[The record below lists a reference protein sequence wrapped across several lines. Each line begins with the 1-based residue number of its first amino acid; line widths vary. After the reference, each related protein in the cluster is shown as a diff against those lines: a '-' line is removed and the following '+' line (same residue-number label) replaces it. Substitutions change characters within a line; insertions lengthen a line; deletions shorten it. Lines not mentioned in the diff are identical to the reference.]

1 MKILVFGV
9 GAIGSLMAHYL
20 CKAGN
25 DVTVVAR
32 STYEELNKNGLV
44 IRHYLQ
50 KKTTVDHPR
59 IVKEADERHYDIVF
73 SVMQGQQQLTLLPV
87 LSSLNADLLVL
98 VGNNMET
105 DKCEEALNN
114 YAPQNTNDAKT
125 KSRDYFNNHRR
136 SRLAGGGYWR
146 HDYKYAFSIIKKIK
160 PGSLIDIGCGP
171 GAFLSEVSRLF
182 PDVQLNALDLSEE
195 MIEETRN
202 RLSGKVIAT
211 VGDSE
216 NMPLED
222 EQYQVV
228 TCNMS
233 IHHYPHPQK
242 AVNEM
247 YRILKNGGYI
257 LLNDMDCVFPIRA
270 VANFCFPRMKAGDV
284 KMYNRNEILELMK
297 TAGFK
302 KVKYRKISPFT
313 FQCIAKKQRI

>member
-1 MKILVFGV
+1 V
-9 GAIGSLMAHYL
+9 
-20 CKAGN
+20 
-25 DVTVVAR
+25 
-32 STYEELNKNGLV
+32 
-44 IRHYLQ
+44 
-50 KKTTVDHPR
+50 
-59 IVKEADERHYDIVF
+59 YD
-73 SVMQGQQQLTLLPV
+73 
-87 LSSLNADLLVL
+87 
-98 VGNNMET
+98 
-105 DKCEEALNN
+105 

-160 PGSLIDIGCGP
+160 PENLIDIGCGP

-247 YRILKNGGYI
+247 YRILKNGGYL
-257 LLNDMDCVFPIRA
+257 LLNDMDCASPIRA
-270 VANFCFPRMKAGDV
+270 ALPNLSENIHWHPAD
-284 KMYNRNEILELMK
+284 
-297 TAGFK
+297 
-302 KVKYRKISPFT
+302 P
-313 FQCIAKKQRI
+313 IATVDIRRSENNNLLTTNPSTDNIVIGN